1 MKGGINFEEW
11 KEIVK
16 KNRRSLR
23 SKSNIFRFE
32 PESLTYGAEKAVK
45 SPEYGQVH
53 TITYNV
59 TGIDMP
65 SSWPTEIKSGKTLSL
80 ELILPY
86 GASNTIDVNAT
97 YTYENNTLTIPNI
110 QNNLSIT
117 IEAGVPLYENAKVG
131 DYLYDDWTFGPTAKT
146 GWIARCVAIEG
157 VEGNKKTVWC
167 YNETNSGLKWST
179 ETVNTGLTDYSTSTA
194 AKADMSG
201 KENTALLVSLG
212 TDKYEAAAWAS

>member
-23 SKSNIFRFE
+23 SKSNIYRFE

-45 SPEYGQVH
+45 SPEYGQMH

-97 YTYENNTLTIPNI
+97 YTYENDILTIPNI
-110 QNNLSIT
+110 QDNLSIT
-117 IEAGVPLYENAKVG
+117 IEAGIPLYENAKVG
-131 DYLYDDWTFGPTAKT
+131 DYLYDDWTFGPTSKT
-146 GWIARCVAIEG
+146 GYLGRCIATEG
-157 VEGNKKTVWC
+157 VEGNKKTIWC
-167 YNETNSGLKWST
+167 SREGKSGLMWDNADPVRDS
-179 ETVNTGLTDYSTSTA
+179 GLTNY
-194 AKADMSG
+194 
-201 KENTALLVSLG
+201 N
-212 TDKYEAAAWAS
+212 YN